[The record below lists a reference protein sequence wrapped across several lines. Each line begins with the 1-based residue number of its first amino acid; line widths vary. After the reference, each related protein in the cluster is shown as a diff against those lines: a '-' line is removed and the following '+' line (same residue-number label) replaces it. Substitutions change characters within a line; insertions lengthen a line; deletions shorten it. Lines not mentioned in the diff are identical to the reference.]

1 MIIIIKS
8 SFRFFN
14 FYNFKMNLSFYFL
27 LAIFVNFF
35 LLKINCIL
43 NVNNFIN
50 TTTLGLTNITASLLA
65 GNGQIAYIAFKNGS
79 IYTINQYS
87 ITAGVPTY
95 VNKFVSTNNSVN
107 ADRLFIY
114 KNTFLIA
121 YQTNGNNFNAFYL
134 SNYTLQG
141 VYAMG
146 ETIYDL
152 RYVASKAIILYIS
165 TNGQLKY
172 IQESNFL
179 SSNTKIIINNNM
191 SIYPCMSVSPD

>member
-1 MIIIIKS
+1 
-8 SFRFFN
+8 
-14 FYNFKMNLSFYFL
+14 MNLSFYFL

-43 NVNNFIN
+43 NVNNFVN
-50 TTTLGLTNITASLLA
+50 ATGLGLTNITASLLA
-65 GNGQIAYIAFKNGS
+65 ENGQIAYIAFKNGS
-79 IYTINQYS
+79 IYTINKYS
-87 ITAGVPTY
+87 ISAGVPTY
-95 VNKFVSTNNSVN
+95 VNKFVSTNNTVI

-114 KNTFLIA
+114 KNASLIA

-141 VYAMG
+141 VYPMG
-146 ETIYDL
+146 ENIYDL
-152 RYVASKAIILYIS
+152 RHVASKGIVLYIN

-172 IQESNFL
+172 IQEINFL